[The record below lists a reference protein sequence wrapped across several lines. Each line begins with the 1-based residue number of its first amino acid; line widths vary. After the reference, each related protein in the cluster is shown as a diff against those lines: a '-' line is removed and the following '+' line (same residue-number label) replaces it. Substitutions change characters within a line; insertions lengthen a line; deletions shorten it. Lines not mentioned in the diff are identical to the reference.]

1 MIGPALERRSK
12 GDTLVSIFSSKTLS
26 GYRKA
31 GALALIGACSWLTL
45 AGTSSALEK
54 AALGSPVAARQ
65 AVQFNIYL
73 PVRDRAAVDAR
84 IAELQTPGSPA
95 YHKWLTPAQFNE
107 QFGPSQSEVNAITHE
122 LAAYGLKVNQ
132 VHAHSLSVSGTVGA
146 INAAFSTTLVAAHFA
161 SGKQTVAAATPLKLT
176 PALAAA
182 GAMIAAFSGTIHMH
196 SYGAPSLLGIPDNR
210 QSPTGGYWFDDLK
223 QAYSYPSYKALTGK
237 GVNIGILMT
246 PNFNPSDMK
255 LYFSHEKLATPS
267 ISTINIEGGAP
278 FNANSAAETHIDIT
292 HSAGMAPLAD
302 IYLYNL
308 PDLDDDSI
316 LAGLTDIDENNLVD
330 VVNMSFGEPE
340 VAYAPAYNNGVNYEG
355 IIGIFDDFFAEGNV
369 LGITFVAASG
379 DWGGKDIPPAVC
391 FSASAPNPCGAMQV
405 GVGIPAASPHV
416 TAVGGTNLVTTYD
429 PPSLDSAYVSENADS
444 DALAFDIFFGTT
456 ATGAVWGSGG
466 GISSY
471 FAKPSYQNLVSQQY
485 LPAKA
490 QNWRTIPDVAL
501 EMGGCP
507 AGDLYYAE
515 HGVCPPDRSFDWTPI
530 DGEFYGY
537 IGTSLSSPDFV
548 GLLALKIQSEG
559 GRLGNENYDIYS
571 LAAAQANGSS
581 NTVFRQNISG
591 NNGVYK
597 TAPGYNLV
605 LGNGTVIANDF
616 VRGPSLPVAG
626 LPQTGTNP

>member
-1 MIGPALERRSK
+1 MSTVSFKALSRHRK
-12 GDTLVSIFSSKTLS
+12 VGAIALLS
-26 GYRKA
+26 
-31 GALALIGACSWLTL
+31 ACSWLAL
-45 AGTSSALEK
+45 AGTSAGLEK
-54 AALGSPVAARQ
+54 AVLGSPVAGAQ
-65 AVQFNIYL
+65 AIQFNIYL
-73 PVRDRAAVDAR
+73 PVRDRAAVDGL

-95 YHKWLTPAQFNE
+95 YHKWLTPAQYNE
-107 QFGPSQSEVNAITHE
+107 KFGPSQSEVSAITRE

-132 VHAHSLSVSGTVGA
+132 IHAHSLSVSGTVGA
-146 INAAFSTTLVAAHFA
+146 INAAFGTTLVAAHFA
-161 SGKQTVAAATPLKLT
+161 SGKQGMASATPLKLT
-176 PALAAA
+176 PALAAS

-196 SYGAPSLLGIPDNR
+196 SYGKPSLLSSPDNR

-223 QAYSYPSYKALTGK
+223 QAYSYPSYKVLKGK

-255 LYFSHEKLATPS
+255 LYFSHEKLATPA

-278 FNANSAAETHIDIT
+278 YNPSTVPETHIDIT
-292 HSAGMAPLAD
+292 HSAGMAPLAHV
-302 IYLYNL
+302 YLYNM
-308 PDLDDDSI
+308 PDLEDDSV

-340 VAYAPAYNNGVNYEG
+340 AAYAPAYNNGVNYEG
-355 IIGIFDDFFAEGNV
+355 FIGIYDDFFAEGNV
-369 LGITFVAASG
+369 QGITFVAASG
-379 DWGGKDIPPAVC
+379 DWGGKDIPAAVC
-391 FSASAPNPCGAMQV
+391 FSAARPNPCGPMQV

-416 TAVGGTNLVTTYD
+416 TAVGGTNLVTTYA
-429 PPSLDSAYVSENADS
+429 PPSLDSAYVGENADS
-444 DALAFDIFFGTT
+444 DALAFDIFYGTS

-490 QNWRTIPDVAL
+490 ANWRTIPDVAL

-507 AGDLYYAE
+507 GGDLYYDE

-530 DGEFYGY
+530 AGLFYGF

-581 NTVFRQNISG
+581 NAVFRQNISG
-591 NNGVYK
+591 NNGVYN

-616 VRGPSLPVAG
+616 VLGRSLPVAG
-626 LPQTGTNP
+626 VPQTPTNP

>member
-1 MIGPALERRSK
+1 MSK
-12 GDTLVSIFSSKTLS
+12 FSLKRLS
-26 GYRKA
+26 GYCKA
-31 GALALIGACSWLTL
+31 GALALLGAFSLLALT
-45 AGTSSALEK
+45 GTSTAFEK
-54 AALGSPVAARQ
+54 AALGSAVAAEQ
-65 AVQFNIYL
+65 VVQFNIYL
-73 PVRDRAAVDAR
+73 PVRDRAAVDAL

-95 YHKWLTPAQFNE
+95 YHKWLTPAQYNE
-107 QFGPSQSEVNAITHE
+107 HFGPSQSLVNAVTRE

-146 INAAFSTTLVAAHFA
+146 INAAFGTTLVAARFS
-161 SGKQTVAAATPLKLT
+161 SGKQGMAAATPLKLT
-176 PALAAA
+176 PALASA
-182 GAMIAAFSGTIHMH
+182 GAMVAAFSGTIHMH
-196 SYGAPSLLGIPDNR
+196 AYGTRSLLGDLPANR
-210 QSPTGGYWFDDLK
+210 ESAFGGYWFDDLK

-246 PNFNPSDMK
+246 PNFNPSDMT

-278 FNANSAAETHIDIT
+278 FDPNVAAETHIDIT
-292 HSAGMAPLAD
+292 HSAGQAPLAH
-302 IYLYNL
+302 IYLYNM
-308 PDLDDDSI
+308 PDLEDDSV
-316 LAGLTDIDENNLVD
+316 LASLTDIDENNLVD

-340 VAYAPAYNNGVNYEG
+340 VAYSPAYSGGVNEEG
-355 IIGIFDDFFAEGNV
+355 FIGIYDDFFAEGNV
-369 LGITFVAASG
+369 QGITYVAASG

-391 FSASAPNPCGAMQV
+391 FTPSAPTPCGPMLV

-416 TAVGGTNLVTTYD
+416 TAVGGTNLKTTYN
-429 PPSLDSAYVSENADS
+429 PPSLNSAYVGENADS
-444 DALAFDIFFGTT
+444 DALAFDIFYGTS

-471 FAKPSYQNLVSQQY
+471 FAKPSYQSLVSQRY
-485 LPAKA
+485 LPASAK
-490 QNWRTIPDVAL
+490 NWRTIPDVSL

-507 AGDLYYAE
+507 GGDLYYE
-515 HGVCPPDRSFDWTPI
+515 EFGVCPPGRSFDWTPI
-530 DGEFYGY
+530 AGSFYGY

-581 NTVFRQNISG
+581 NTVFRQDIPG

-605 LGNGTVIANDF
+605 LGNGTVIANHF
-616 VRGPSLPVAG
+616 VRGASLPAAG
-626 LPQTGTNP
+626 VPQTPTNP

>member
-1 MIGPALERRSK
+1 
-12 GDTLVSIFSSKTLS
+12 VSTFSFKHLS
-26 GYRKA
+26 GFCKA
-31 GALALIGACSWLTL
+31 GVLALLGACSWLALT
-45 AGTSSALEK
+45 GTSTAFEK
-54 AALGSPVAARQ
+54 AALGSPVATGQ
-65 AVQFNIYL
+65 VIKFNIYV
-73 PVRDRAAVDAR
+73 PVRDRVAVDAL

-95 YHKWLTPAQFNE
+95 YHKWLTPAQYNE
-107 QFGPSQSEVNAITHE
+107 HFGPSQTLVNAITRE
-122 LAAYGLKVNQ
+122 LGAYGLQVNQ

-146 INAAFSTTLVAAHFA
+146 INAAFGTTLVAARFA
-161 SGKQTVAAATPLKLT
+161 SGKQGMAAATPLKLT

-182 GAMIAAFSGTIHMH
+182 GAMVAAFSGTIHMH
-196 SYGAPSLLGIPDNR
+196 AYATPSLLGDLPANR
-210 QSPTGGYWFDDLK
+210 ESAFGGYWFDDLK

-246 PNFNPSDMK
+246 PNFNPSDMT

-278 FNANSAAETHIDIT
+278 FNSNEAAETHIDIT
-292 HSAGMAPLAD
+292 HSAGQAPLAH
-302 IYLYNL
+302 IYLYNM
-308 PDLDDDSI
+308 PDLEDDSV

-340 VAYAPAYNNGVNYEG
+340 VAYAPAYNGGVNYEG
-355 IIGIFDDFFAEGNV
+355 IIGIYDDFFAEGDV
-369 LGITFVAASG
+369 QGITYVAASG

-391 FSASAPNPCGAMQV
+391 FTPSAPNPCGAMQA

-416 TAVGGTNLVTTYD
+416 TAVGGTNLKTTFN

-444 DALAFDIFFGTT
+444 DALVGDIFFGSS

-490 QNWRTIPDVAL
+490 KGWRTIPDVSL

-507 AGDLYYAE
+507 GGDLYYEE
-515 HGVCPPDRSFDWTPI
+515 HGVCPPGRSFDWTPI
-530 DGEFYGY
+530 GGSFFGY

-571 LAAAQANGSS
+571 LAAAQANGSA
-581 NTVFRQNISG
+581 NTVFRQDIPG
-591 NNGVYK
+591 NNGVYQ

-605 LGNGTVIANDF
+605 LGNGTVIANHF
-616 VRGPSLPVAG
+616 VRGSSLPVAG
-626 LPQTGTNP
+626 VPQTPTNP

>member
-1 MIGPALERRSK
+1 MQALVRLYSR
-12 GDTLVSIFSSKTLS
+12 FSAYASCLQ
-26 GYRKA
+26 
-31 GALALIGACSWLTL
+31 
-45 AGTSSALEK
+45 
-54 AALGSPVAARQ
+54 SP
-65 AVQFNIYL
+65 F
-73 PVRDRAAVDAR
+73 
-84 IAELQTPGSPA
+84 
-95 YHKWLTPAQFNE
+95 
-107 QFGPSQSEVNAITHE
+107 
-122 LAAYGLKVNQ
+122 
-132 VHAHSLSVSGTVGA
+132 
-146 INAAFSTTLVAAHFA
+146 
-161 SGKQTVAAATPLKLT
+161 
-176 PALAAA
+176 
-182 GAMIAAFSGTIHMH
+182 
-196 SYGAPSLLGIPDNR
+196 LLGVR
-210 QSPTGGYWFDDLK
+210 LYFGWQ
-223 QAYSYPSYKALTGK
+223 
-237 GVNIGILMT
+237 LMT
-246 PNFNPSDMK
+246 NGWGK
-255 LYFSHEKLATPS
+255 LHNLA
-267 ISTINIEGGAP
+267 
-278 FNANSAAETHIDIT
+278 
-292 HSAGMAPLAD
+292 
-302 IYLYNL
+302 
-308 PDLDDDSI
+308 
-316 LAGLTDIDENNLVD
+316 
-330 VVNMSFGEPE
+330 
-340 VAYAPAYNNGVNYEG
+340 
-355 IIGIFDDFFAEGNV
+355 
-369 LGITFVAASG
+369 
-379 DWGGKDIPPAVC
+379 
-391 FSASAPNPCGAMQV
+391 
-405 GVGIPAASPHV
+405 
-416 TAVGGTNLVTTYD
+416 
-429 PPSLDSAYVSENADS
+429 
-444 DALAFDIFFGTT
+444 
-456 ATGAVWGSGG
+456 